1 VPTIGAK
8 EERQFDITYTL
19 LADKPSVDKAL
30 QQVQSIQ
37 HDRPTEVRKTLWST
51 YRKINQRQ
59 APEIHSL
66 APKTSGH

>member
-8 EERQFDITYTL
+8 EERHFDITYTL

-37 HDRPTEVRKTLWST
+37 HDRPTGVRKTPLVA

-59 APEIHSL
+59 APEIYSL